1 MQFNEEV
8 RYTKQSV
15 LYNEYQMEPSP
26 FVVVEK
32 SSLIQAGVFR
42 EDFEVMATWGGSGGE
57 SLLILQVLRVLLPCG
72 FLWDL

>member
-1 MQFNEEV
+1 
-8 RYTKQSV
+8 
-15 LYNEYQMEPSP
+15 MEPSP